1 MRFSKTSRDFKV
13 QKIAST
19 TRRLLC
25 SGSADSSISYSRSLS
40 LRSDRLKEAT
50 SHSGA
55 PLDTTTE
62 ERLIRPAR
70 NVSGSLRLPGDKSI
84 SHRYAMLGAFAEGT
98 SRFTNFST
106 GADCASTLA
115 CMEALGAAVNRI
127 GNEAV
132 EITGVAGRVTPSGS
146 PLDRGNCGSTMR
158 MISGLLSPQQGS
170 FTLIGDAS
178 LSRRPM
184 ERIRKPLEAMG
195 AKLTL
200 TDGHAPLT
208 IEGTSLKPIDY
219 TTPVPSAQVK
229 TCVLLAGLQTAGT
242 TTVRE
247 AVRTRDHSELALRA
261 FGATLTRTLDSVSIP
276 GPQSLHAISAAV
288 PGDISSAAFF
298 LCAAALF
305 PGSGLVLDSLGL
317 NPTRATLL
325 DVLTALGAHIAVL
338 NLEEQNAELVGTV
351 QVTAPP
357 EGLGSTTISGAL
369 AAQLIDE
376 LPALAAIGPFT
387 SGGIRI
393 RDARELRVKE
403 SDRIALV
410 VRNLRAMG
418 AEVEEFEDGL
428 DVPGG
433 QTLHG
438 ATIDSGGDHRI
449 AMAFSVAALRA
460 EGDTLIQGAES
471 AAISFPEFFDLLDL
485 VAER

>member
-1 MRFSKTSRDFKV
+1 
-13 QKIAST
+13 
-19 TRRLLC
+19 L
-25 SGSADSSISYSRSLS
+25 
-40 LRSDRLKEAT
+40 
-50 SHSGA
+50 HS
-55 PLDTTTE
+55 
-62 ERLIRPAR
+62 ERIIRPAR
-70 NVSGSLRLPGDKSI
+70 SVYGVLRLPGDKSI
-84 SHRYAMLGAFAEGT
+84 SHRYGMLAAFAEGT

-106 GADCASTLA
+106 GADCASTLR
-115 CMEALGAAVNRI
+115 CMEALGAAVRRLDE
-127 GNEAV
+127 GAV
-132 EITGVAGRVTPSGS
+132 EVTGVGGRVTPSKA
-146 PLDRGNCGSTMR
+146 PLDCGNSGSTMR
-158 MISGLLSPQQGS
+158 MISGLLAAQAGE
-170 FTLIGDAS
+170 FTLVGDES

-184 ERIRKPLEAMG
+184 ERIRKPLAAMG
-195 AKLTL
+195 ARLTL
-200 TDGHAPLT
+200 TEGHAPLQ
-208 IEGTSLKPIDY
+208 IEGSTLQAIDY
-219 TTPVPSAQVK
+219 KMPTPSAQVK
-229 TCVLLAGLQTAGT
+229 SCILLAGLQTAGV

-261 FGATLTRTLDSVSIP
+261 FGARVTRTQDAVSIS
-276 GPQSLHAISAAV
+276 GPQMLHAIDAVV

-305 PGSGLVLDSLGL
+305 PGSSLVLESLGL
-317 NPTRATLL
+317 NPTRAALL
-325 DVLTALGAHIAVL
+325 DVLTALGARVSVL
-338 NLEEQNAELVGTV
+338 NLEEKNAELVGMV
-351 QVTAPP
+351 QITAPL

-376 LPALAAIGPFT
+376 LPVLAAIGPFT

-410 VRNLRAMG
+410 VKNLRAMG
-418 AEVEEFEDGL
+418 AEVEEFVDGL

-438 ATIDSGGDHRI
+438 AAIDSGGDHRI

-460 EGDTLIQGAES
+460 EGETQICGAES

>member
-1 MRFSKTSRDFKV
+1 LHTA
-13 QKIAST
+13 I
-19 TRRLLC
+19 
-25 SGSADSSISYSRSLS
+25 
-40 LRSDRLKEAT
+40 
-50 SHSGA
+50 
-55 PLDTTTE
+55 E

-70 NVSGSLRLPGDKSI
+70 NISGSLRLPGDKSI
-84 SHRYAMLGAFAEGT
+84 SHRYGMLSAFAEGT

-115 CMEALGAAVNRI
+115 CMEALGAKVTKI
-127 GNEAV
+127 GKDAV
-132 EITGVAGRVTPSGS
+132 EVTGIGGCVTPSGS
-146 PLDRGNCGSTMR
+146 PLDCGNSGSTMR
-158 MISGLLSPQQGS
+158 MISGLLAPQQGR

-184 ERIRKPLEAMG
+184 ERIRKPLAEMG
-195 AKLTL
+195 ARLTL
-200 TDGHAPLT
+200 TDGHAPLVIDGAT
-208 IEGTSLKPIDY
+208 LNSIDY

-229 TCVLLAGLQTAGT
+229 TCILLAGLQTAGA

-247 AVRTRDHSELALRA
+247 TVRTRDHSELALRA
-261 FGATLTRTLDSVSIP
+261 FGATLTRDLDSVTIR
-276 GPQSLHAISAAV
+276 GPQKLQAIEAAV

-305 PGSGLVLDSLGL
+305 PGSNLVLDALGL
-317 NPTRATLL
+317 NPTRAALL
-325 DVLTALGAHIAVL
+325 DVLTTLGAKIAVL
-338 NLEEQNAELVGTV
+338 HLEEKHAELVGAV
-351 QVTAPP
+351 RLSAPAD
-357 EGLGSTTISGAL
+357 GLGTALIDGAL

-376 LPALAAIGPFT
+376 LPVIAAIAPYT

-393 RDARELRVKE
+393 RDAKELRVKE

-410 VRNLRAMG
+410 AKNLRAMG
-418 AEVEEFEDGL
+418 AEVAEFEDGL

-438 ATIDSGGDHRI
+438 ATIDSGDDHRI

-460 EGDTLIQGAES
+460 EGDTLIQGANS
-471 AAISFPEFFDLLDL
+471 AAISFPEFFDLLDQ

>member
-1 MRFSKTSRDFKV
+1 MHNGK
-13 QKIAST
+13 
-19 TRRLLC
+19 
-25 SGSADSSISYSRSLS
+25 
-40 LRSDRLKEAT
+40 
-50 SHSGA
+50 
-55 PLDTTTE
+55 E
-62 ERLIRPAR
+62 ERIVRPAQ
-70 NVSGSLRLPGDKSI
+70 NVFGSLRLPGDKSI
-84 SHRYAMLGAFAEGT
+84 SHRYGMLAAFAEGT
-98 SRFTNFST
+98 SSFSNFST
-106 GADCASTLA
+106 GADCASTLS
-115 CMEALGAAVNRI
+115 CMEALGAKVRRLED
-127 GNEAV
+127 GRV
-132 EITGVAGRVTPSGS
+132 EVTGVGGRVTPAET
-146 PLDRGNCGSTMR
+146 PLDCGNSGSTMR
-158 MISGLLSPQQGS
+158 MISGLLAPQEGR
-170 FTLIGDAS
+170 FTLVGDAS

-195 AKLTL
+195 ARLTL
-200 TDGHAPLT
+200 TEGHAPLT
-208 IEGTSLKPIDY
+208 IDGQPLKAIDY

-247 AVRTRDHSELALRA
+247 ALRTRDHSELALRA
-261 FGATLTRTLDSVSIP
+261 FGATLERTVNSVSIS
-276 GPQSLHAISAAV
+276 GPQALHAIEAAV

-305 PGSGLVLDSLGL
+305 PGSGLVLESLGL

-325 DVLTALGAHIAVL
+325 DVLTALGAHISVL
-338 NLEEQNAELVGTV
+338 NLEEKNSELVGTV
-351 QVTAPP
+351 QVSAPP
-357 EGLGSTTISGAL
+357 EGLGSTTVSGAL

-376 LPALAAIGPFT
+376 LPVLAAIGPYT

-393 RDARELRVKE
+393 RDAKELRVKE

-410 VRNLRAMG
+410 VKNLRAMG

-438 ATIDSGGDHRI
+438 ATIDSGDDHRI

-460 EGDTLIQGAES
+460 EGETLIQGAES
-471 AAISFPEFFDLLDL
+471 AAISFPEFFDLLDQ

>member
-1 MRFSKTSRDFKV
+1 M
-13 QKIAST
+13 ST
-19 TRRLLC
+19 
-25 SGSADSSISYSRSLS
+25 
-40 LRSDRLKEAT
+40 AT
-50 SHSGA
+50 Q
-55 PLDTTTE
+55 
-62 ERLIRPAR
+62 ERIIRPAR
-70 NVSGSLRLPGDKSI
+70 NVLGTLRLPGDKSI

-98 SRFTNFST
+98 SRFSNFST
-106 GADCASTLA
+106 GADCASTLS
-115 CMEALGAAVNRI
+115 CMQALGARVRKLGDGRI
-127 GNEAV
+127 
-132 EITGVAGRVTPSGS
+132 EIDGVGGRVTPVDH
-146 PLDRGNCGSTMR
+146 PLDCGNSGSTMR
-158 MISGLLSPQQGS
+158 MISGLLAPQQGR
-170 FTLIGDAS
+170 FTLFGDDS

-184 ERIRKPLEAMG
+184 ERVRKPLAEMG
-195 AKLTL
+195 ASITL
-200 TDGHAPLT
+200 TEGHAPIT
-208 IEGTSLKPIDY
+208 ITGTTLRSIDY

-229 TCVLLAGLQTAGT
+229 SCVLLAGLQTAGN

-247 AVRTRDHSELALRA
+247 SLRTRDHSELALRA
-261 FGATLTRTLDSVSIP
+261 FGAELTRSIDSVTIA
-276 GPQSLHAISAAV
+276 GPQTLRAIEAVV

-305 PGSGLVLDSLGL
+305 PGSGLILDGIGL

-325 DVLTALGAHIAVL
+325 DVLTALGARVAVL
-338 NLEEQNAELVGTV
+338 QLQESHSELVGTV
-351 QVTAPP
+351 QITTEA

-376 LPALAAIGPFT
+376 LPVLAAIGPYT

-393 RDARELRVKE
+393 RDAKELRVKE

-410 VRNLRAMG
+410 ARNLRAMG

-438 ATIDSGGDHRI
+438 AAIDSGGDHRI
-449 AMAFSVAALRA
+449 AMAFSIAALRA
-460 EGDTLIQGAES
+460 EGETLIQGAES

>member
-1 MRFSKTSRDFKV
+1 MPT
-13 QKIAST
+13 Q
-19 TRRLLC
+19 
-25 SGSADSSISYSRSLS
+25 
-40 LRSDRLKEAT
+40 
-50 SHSGA
+50 
-55 PLDTTTE
+55 PE
-62 ERLIRPAR
+62 ERIVRPAR
-70 NVSGSLRLPGDKSI
+70 NVHGSLRLPGDKSI
-84 SHRYAMLGAFAEGT
+84 SHRYGMLAAFAEGV

-106 GADCASTLA
+106 GADCASTLS
-115 CMEALGAAVNRI
+115 CMESLGAKINRI
-127 GNEAV
+127 NNEAV
-132 EITGVAGRVTPSGS
+132 EITGVAGCVTPSNHS
-146 PLDRGNCGSTMR
+146 LDCGNSGSTMR
-158 MISGLLSPQQGS
+158 MVSGLLAPQQGD
-170 FTLIGDAS
+170 FTLVGDAS

-195 AKLTL
+195 ARLTL
-200 TDGHAPLT
+200 TDGHAPLM
-208 IEGTSLKPIDY
+208 IHGSPLHPIDY

-261 FGATLTRTLDSVSIP
+261 FGATLTRTIDSVSIS
-276 GPQSLHAISAAV
+276 GPQSLHAIDAAV

-305 PGSGLVLDSLGL
+305 PGSALLLDSLGL

-338 NLEEQNAELVGTV
+338 NLEEKNAELVGTV
-351 QVTAPP
+351 QISSPP
-357 EGLGSTTISGAL
+357 EGLGSTAVSGAL

-376 LPALAAIGPFT
+376 LPVLAAIAPYT

-393 RDARELRVKE
+393 RDAKELRVKE
-403 SDRIALV
+403 SDRIDLIV
-410 VRNLRAMG
+410 KNLRAMG
-418 AEVEEFEDGL
+418 AEVAEFEDGV

-438 ATIDSGGDHRI
+438 AAIDSGGDHRI

-460 EGDTLIQGAES
+460 NGETVIKGSES
-471 AAISFPEFFDLLDL
+471 AAISFPEFFNLLDL

>member
-1 MRFSKTSRDFKV
+1 VHTAV
-13 QKIAST
+13 
-19 TRRLLC
+19 
-25 SGSADSSISYSRSLS
+25 
-40 LRSDRLKEAT
+40 
-50 SHSGA
+50 
-55 PLDTTTE
+55 E
-62 ERLIRPAR
+62 ERIIRPAR
-70 NVSGSLRLPGDKSI
+70 NILGSLRLPGDKSI
-84 SHRYAMLGAFAEGT
+84 SHRYGMLAAFAEGT

-115 CMEALGAAVNRI
+115 CMQQLGAKVNKLAD
-127 GNEAV
+127 GTV
-132 EITGVAGRVTPSGS
+132 EVTGVAGKVSPSAQD
-146 PLDRGNCGSTMR
+146 LDCGNSGSTMR
-158 MISGLLSPQQGS
+158 MISGLLAPQEGT

-178 LSRRPM
+178 LSKRPM
-184 ERIRKPLEAMG
+184 TRIQKPLTEMG
-195 AKLTL
+195 ARLTL
-200 TDGHAPLT
+200 TEGHAPLT
-208 IEGTSLKPIDY
+208 IHGGALQAIDY

-229 TCVLLAGLQTAGT
+229 SAILLAGLQTAGT

-247 AVRTRDHSELALRA
+247 AIRTRDHSELALRA
-261 FGATLTRTLDSVSIP
+261 FGANVERTSNSISIS
-276 GPQSLHAISAAV
+276 GPQKLHAIESAV

-298 LCAAALF
+298 LCAATLF
-305 PGSGLVLDSLGL
+305 PGSSLVLDQLGL

-325 DVLTALGAHIAVL
+325 DVLTALGAQIAVL
-338 NLEEQNAELVGTV
+338 NLEEKNAELVGTV
-351 QVTAPP
+351 QVTAPQD
-357 EGLGSTTISGAL
+357 GLRSTSITGGL

-376 LPALAAIGPFT
+376 LPVLAAIAPYT

-393 RDARELRVKE
+393 RDAKELRVKE

-410 VRNLRAMG
+410 AQNLRAMG

-460 EGDTLIQGAES
+460 EGETRILGAES
-471 AAISFPEFFDLLDL
+471 AAISFPEFFTLLDQ

>member
-1 MRFSKTSRDFKV
+1 LPTS
-13 QKIAST
+13 
-19 TRRLLC
+19 
-25 SGSADSSISYSRSLS
+25 
-40 LRSDRLKEAT
+40 
-50 SHSGA
+50 
-55 PLDTTTE
+55 TE
-62 ERLIRPAR
+62 ERIIRPAR
-70 NVSGSLRLPGDKSI
+70 NIYGSLRLPGDKSI
-84 SHRYAMLGAFAEGT
+84 SHRYGMLAAFAEGT
-98 SRFTNFST
+98 SRFSNFST

-115 CMEALGAAVNRI
+115 CMQALGARVNRTGDGVI
-127 GNEAV
+127 EV
-132 EITGVAGRVTPSGS
+132 TGVAGRVTPCDPG
-146 PLDRGNCGSTMR
+146 LDCGNSGSTMR
-158 MISGLLSPQQGS
+158 MLSGLLAAQEGS

-195 AKLTL
+195 ARLVL

-208 IEGTSLKPIDY
+208 IHGGSLQPIDY

-261 FGATLTRTLDSVSIP
+261 FGARVARTLESVSID
-276 GPQSLHAISAAV
+276 GPQELHAIEGVV

-305 PGSGLVLDSLGL
+305 PGSTLLFDSLGL

-325 DVLTALGAHIAVL
+325 DVLTALGSRISVL
-338 NLEEQNAELVGTV
+338 HLEEKNAELIGTV
-351 QVTAPP
+351 QISAPP
-357 EGLGSTTISGAL
+357 EGLGSTEVSGAL

-376 LPALAAIGPFT
+376 LPVLAAIAPYT

-393 RDARELRVKE
+393 RDAKELRVKE

-410 VRNLRAMG
+410 ASNLRAMG

-438 ATIDSGGDHRI
+438 AVIDSGSDHRI

-460 EGDTLIQGAES
+460 EGETLIQGAEA
-471 AAISFPEFFDLLDL
+471 AAISFPEFFELLDL

>member
-1 MRFSKTSRDFKV
+1 MDAIPGV
-13 QKIAST
+13 
-19 TRRLLC
+19 LLHT
-25 SGSADSSISYSRSLS
+25 A
-40 LRSDRLKEAT
+40 
-50 SHSGA
+50 
-55 PLDTTTE
+55 TE

-115 CMEALGAAVNRI
+115 CMEALGAKVNRL
-127 GNEAV
+127 GGEAV
-132 EITGVAGRVTPSGS
+132 EVTGVGGRVTPSDR
-146 PLDRGNCGSTMR
+146 PLDCGNSGSTMR
-158 MISGLLSPQQGS
+158 MMSGLLAPQQGH
-170 FTLIGDAS
+170 FTLVGDAS

-184 ERIRKPLEAMG
+184 ERIRKPLETMG

-200 TDGHAPLT
+200 TEGHAPLT
-208 IEGTSLKPIDY
+208 IEGAVLKAIDF

-229 TCVLLAGLQTAGT
+229 TCVLLAGLQTAGK

-261 FGATLTRTLDSVSIP
+261 FGATLSRDLDSVSIS
-276 GPQSLHAISAAV
+276 GPQTLQAIETAV
-288 PGDISSAAFF
+288 PGDLSSAAFF

-305 PGSGLVLDSLGL
+305 PGSNLVLDSLGL
-317 NPTRATLL
+317 NPTRAALL
-325 DVLTALGAHIAVL
+325 DVLTSLGAKVKVLHI
-338 NLEEQNAELVGTV
+338 EEKHAELVGTV
-351 QVTAPP
+351 QISAPE
-357 EGLGSTTISGAL
+357 EGLGTTLVNGAL

-376 LPALAAIGPFT
+376 LPVLAAIAPFT

-393 RDARELRVKE
+393 RDAKELRVKE

-410 VRNLRAMG
+410 AKNLRAMG
-418 AEVEEFEDGL
+418 AEVAEFEDGL

-438 ATIDSGGDHRI
+438 ATIDAGGDHRI

-471 AAISFPEFFDLLDL
+471 AAISFPEFFELLDQ

>member
-1 MRFSKTSRDFKV
+1 MHT
-13 QKIAST
+13 
-19 TRRLLC
+19 
-25 SGSADSSISYSRSLS
+25 
-40 LRSDRLKEAT
+40 
-50 SHSGA
+50 
-55 PLDTTTE
+55 PTE
-62 ERLIRPAR
+62 ERIIRPAK
-70 NVSGSLRLPGDKSI
+70 NIYGSLRLPGDKSI
-84 SHRYAMLGAFAEGT
+84 SHRYGMLAAFAEGT

-115 CMEALGAAVNRI
+115 CMEALGAKVRRL
-127 GNEAV
+127 EDDSV
-132 EITGVAGRVTPSGS
+132 EVTGVGGRVTPCDA
-146 PLDRGNCGSTMR
+146 PLDCGNSGSTMR
-158 MISGLLSPQQGS
+158 MISGLLAPQEGR
-170 FTLIGDAS
+170 FTLVGDDS

-184 ERIRKPLEAMG
+184 ERIRKPLEEMG
-195 AKLTL
+195 ARLTL
-200 TDGHAPLT
+200 TEGHAPLT
-208 IEGTSLKPIDY
+208 IEGCALRAIDY
-219 TTPVPSAQVK
+219 ATPVPSAQVK
-229 TCVLLAGLQTAGT
+229 TCILLAGLQTAGT

-261 FGATLTRTLDSVSIP
+261 FGAKVERSLDSVSIL
-276 GPQSLHAISAAV
+276 GPQRLRAIEAAV

-305 PGSGLVLDSLGL
+305 PGSSLVLDSIGL
-317 NPTRATLL
+317 NPTRAALL
-325 DVLTALGAHIAVL
+325 DVLTALGARISVL
-338 NLEEQNAELVGTV
+338 NLEEKNAELVGTV

-357 EGLGSTTISGAL
+357 EGLGSTSISGAL

-418 AEVEEFEDGL
+418 AEVAEFDDGL
-428 DVPGG
+428 EVPGG

-460 EGDTLIQGAES
+460 EGETQIQGAES